1 MNTEKGKVKRLLMIG
16 AAAVAS
22 VFSAGHLVAAD
33 SAGRAEKPFVVC
45 SFNMRTDCGADKGE
59 LTWTNRLPRVLKV
72 IEDHRLDIIGA
83 QELKENQ
90 VAHLRAA
97 LGPKGYEIVGRGR
110 LAEGKSEGVYIIYNS
125 KRFECTASDTFQLS
139 ETPDVWGSSS
149 WNSAYPRTC
158 VWVQLKDRESGVEFR
173 LYNTHLDHV
182 SELARRKGMELTVGK
197 INADVSAGMTAFL
210 TGDFNNELK
219 PGNAI
224 DYVRKSMRDTAELS
238 LTPHQGPVKTFH
250 GYQPPACMLIDYIF
264 VKGKVKVL
272 SHATLDDM
280 PGGKMPSDHFP
291 VAVTVEL

>member
-1 MNTEKGKVKRLLMIG
+1 MKKLLMIS
-16 AAAVAS
+16 AAVVLGCIAS
-22 VFSAGHLVAAD
+22 LLTVGCLSDA
-33 SAGRAEKPFVVC
+33 SNSKESEKPFDVC
-45 SFNMRTDCGADKGE
+45 SFNMRTDCGADKGD
-59 LTWTNRLPRVLKV
+59 LTWANRLPRVLKV
-72 IEDHRLDIIGA
+72 IEDHHLDVIGA

-90 VAHLRAA
+90 VAHLREA
-97 LGPKGYEIVGRGR
+97 LGPKGYKMVGRGR
-110 LAEGKSEGVYIIYNS
+110 LAEGKSEGVYIIYNA

-158 VWVQLKDRESGVEFR
+158 GWVQLKDRESGAEFR
-173 LYNTHLDHV
+173 FYNTHLDHE
-182 SELARRKGMELTVGK
+182 SELARRKGMELVVGK

-238 LTPHQGPVKTFH
+238 LTPHQGPVNPVH
-250 GYQPPACMLIDYIF
+250 GYNPPACALIDYVF